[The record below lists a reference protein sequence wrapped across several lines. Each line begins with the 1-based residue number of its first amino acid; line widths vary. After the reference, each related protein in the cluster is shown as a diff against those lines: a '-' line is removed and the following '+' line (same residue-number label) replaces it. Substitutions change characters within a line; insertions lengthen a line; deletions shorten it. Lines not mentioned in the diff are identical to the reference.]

1 MESVHRFG
9 MTGQQV
15 EKAKGSG
22 KERKK
27 EVLF

>member
-9 MTGQQV
+9 RAGQQV
-15 EKAKGSG
+15 EKTNTSG